1 MLFFQKG
8 YKNSAGV
15 TQPEINR
22 IVRSLRKVPQNES
35 APFAY
40 CTKMTARLSKA

>member
-1 MLFFQKG
+1 MKFIQKD

-22 IVRSLRKVPQNES
+22 IVQSLRKAPQYE
-35 APFAY
+35 AEIPRI
-40 CTKMTARLSKA
+40 ARK